1 MSTPDIPG
9 GVTNTPNIV
18 IKNPNARLALAISLF
33 VLSLLAAVAALF
45 FLWFPELTYGSD
57 VPTRAIGFTNALVSL
72 LSSVF
77 GLTVLVPNIPRKL

>member
-1 MSTPDIPG
+1 MSSEFPDG
-9 GVTNTPNIV
+9 GTGNTPNVV
-18 IKNPNARLALAISLF
+18 IKNASVRLKLSISLF

-57 VPTRAIGFTNALVSL
+57 IPTRAIGFTNALVSL

-77 GLTVLVPNIPRKL
+77 GLTVLVPNIPRRS